1 MPKTST
7 ELSGT
12 VKQLRSGLTEVDAVV
27 GGFEP
32 GSLTVIAGRPSMGAS
47 SLGLTIAR
55 NVASRV
61 GGRTSVSFTSLALT
75 ERAFNRRMRSLEAGA
90 PPNGTSGTKD
100 ASDQEAKAGRDDE
113 QTIGT
118 KIHFQSCPELSVH
131 SYAERASSLQQEH
144 GFGLLIVDSLHLV
157 NDSLLSA
164 AQDPARTLKALAM
177 ELGVPLIVV
186 TSVSRSVEERGGN
199 MKPMTKD
206 LQGPDEIEEA
216 ADTLMLLYRAENY
229 GIMVDSHGNSTE
241 RVAELAISKRDG
253 VKETVELA
261 FVPKYARFED
271 AGKNHS

>member
-75 ERAFNRRMRSLEAGA
+75 ERAFNRRMRSLEAGT

-144 GFGLLIVDSLHLV
+144 GFDLLIVDSLHLV

-199 MKPMTKD
+199 KPMTKD

-253 VKETVELA
+253 VKETAELA
-261 FVPKYARFED
+261 FVPKYAGFED